1 MIWVISLV
9 LASIVTGLI
18 TKSMRGEE
26 KKRNWVAETIVF
38 MGLFYF
44 LAMSRLGLDFFKQ
57 PLRDATPT

>member
-26 KKRNWVAETIVF
+26 KKRNWVADTIVF
-38 MGLFYF
+38 MVLFYF
-44 LAMSRLGLDFFKQ
+44 FRVVMVIATEFFGFEF
-57 PLRDATPT
+57 